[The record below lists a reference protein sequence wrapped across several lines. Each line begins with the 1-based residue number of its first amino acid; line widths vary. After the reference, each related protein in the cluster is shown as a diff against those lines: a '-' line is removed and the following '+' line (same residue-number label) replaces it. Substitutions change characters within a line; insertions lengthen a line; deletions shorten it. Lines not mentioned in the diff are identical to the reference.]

1 MTAGMRNVAGMRV
14 GTLSVALAL
23 AAAPLSAQLGP
34 TARALGAGGAY
45 TAVARGYDALFF
57 NPANL
62 ALADNPRWSLALPQF
77 TFGATVAGWDVE
89 DFSDIASSDGLSD
102 SRRAELLNKLPAE
115 GAEGELEVRMPFLAL
130 QLGRCAVVV
139 SAWVSGS
146 HTE

>member
-57 NPANL
+57 NPAHL

-77 TFGATVAGWDVE
+77 TFGATVAGWDGE
-89 DFSDIASSDGLSD
+89 DFADFSRSDDLSG
-102 SRRAELLNKLPAE
+102 SRRAELLNKLPAQ
-115 GAEGELEVRMPFLAL
+115 GTEGELEVRMPVLAL
-130 QLGRCAVVV
+130 QMGRWAAGV
-139 SAWVSGS
+139 SASV
-146 HTE
+146 